1 MYTVKVWNMNEDP
14 KYIWDYRKSD
24 NLMKSSTLDKELEA
38 VDQFNFELIDSD
50 IKLKSFVS
58 FVEVKNEVKN
68 NVVFRGRIMT
78 PTTQMNE
85 DGTYNT
91 SYTSEGAMAY
101 LDDFIPS
108 SDMKTDLTP
117 QQRFTELINIHNSLL
132 GADTYKRI
140 NIGTVS
146 VTPKIPESETAEYDD
161 TAYFILDPEKSILTH
176 IRELI
181 LGVYG
186 GEIVLRYEAD
196 GNYID
201 WVDKIGSKKSTELKV
216 GKNMKSFQRQIDPTE
231 VITRLIPLGSSEP
244 TAWEGSKRLEI
255 IEDPRSGGKNYI
267 DIPELIALYGIQT
280 GVAIFDDEYT
290 PDTLYDRGM
299 KEKIEIMKKYA
310 KMTTEIQ
317 LLDLFTIGLDPDDFE
332 RGNFYHTILPRYSID
347 EDLRVVGTSFDVIHP
362 QNKSCRI
369 GDKDLGIL
377 DVSDINTLNI
387 INEAVPPM
395 LDKTVSEIRQEIESA
410 ESEAVKSADDLA
422 RQRVEQFKRDSFEPF
437 KLSIPDVMNTKLSD
451 FKKGELGT
459 IINNTITTN
468 GQSITNDVVN
478 KINSSTNVIR
488 SDAIVVDAAMINK
501 IAADQTFTD
510 KLVATDA
517 FIRNIM
523 ASYIVSEK
531 IKATDID
538 LNRATVRGYE
548 NGSEYLELKNNYLKS
563 VGSYTSYYIN
573 GEAEYV
579 DGYTL
584 IQDGQIQ
591 IKNNNYNR
599 SLYINDKQIT
609 TSPTNLPN
617 ATGVLSFFEKD
628 RFNKSSVSLYSST
641 GSVSIVSYYSEVNII
656 AQKDVSIRGGYGS
669 QFDMTGNGMNIWAP
683 TGIKIDSET
692 DILLNTRNGS
702 VKATTFTGNI
712 NASSANIYAMVD
724 NALLVTDRY
733 GYNGGSINYRDIR
746 YRAANPSSHEKYKHD
761 ITEWNSNV
769 LDVYRNEL
777 QLFSYKFN
785 KTSEEDSANGLISHG
800 IVIRENSNEDRF
812 PSEWRNGDGYNQN
825 EVVFWNTKAIQELIN
840 KVDKLEEQINGTNAK
855 TKTTTT

>member
-1 MYTVKVWNMNEDP
+1 MYTVKVWNMNETP
-14 KYIWDYRKSD
+14 TYIWDYRKSD

-38 VDQFNFELIDSD
+38 VDQFNFELIDNE
-50 IKLKSFVS
+50 IKLKSFLS

-108 SDMKTDLTP
+108 YNMLTDLTP
-117 QQRFTELINIHNSLL
+117 QQRFRELINIHNSLL

-186 GEIVLRYEAD
+186 GEIVLKYEAD

-255 IEDPRSGGKNYI
+255 VEDPRSGGKNYI

-387 INEAVPPM
+387 INESVPTIINEQVTPIINN
-395 LDKTVSEIRQEIESA
+395 TVETIRQEIDSA
-410 ESEAVKSADDLA
+410 ESDAVKSADDLA

-437 KLSIPDVMNTKLSD
+437 KLSIPDVMNAKLSD
-451 FKKGELGT
+451 FKRYELGT

-468 GQSITNDVVN
+468 GESIKNDVVN
-478 KINSSTNVIR
+478 KINSSTNVIKG
-488 SDAIVVDAAMINK
+488 DAIVVDAAMINK

-531 IKATDID
+531 IKTTDID
-538 LNRATVRGYE
+538 LNRATVRGTVDAD
-548 NGSEYLELKNNYLKS
+548 NYI
-563 VGSYTSYYIN
+563 VMTNDYIRQYGSYNSTNLDGTPYY
-573 GEAEYV
+573 V
-579 DGYTL
+579 KGYTEM
-584 IQDGQIQ
+584 
-591 IKNNNYNR
+591 KNGRFRIRNDTNNR
-599 SLYINDKQIT
+599 SLYFVDDGIYTNIT
-609 TSPTNLPN
+609 N
-617 ATGVLSFFEKD
+617 
-628 RFNKSSVSLYSST
+628 
-641 GSVSIVSYYSEVNII
+641 
-656 AQKDVSIRGGYGS
+656 
-669 QFDMTGNGMNIWAP
+669 
-683 TGIKIDSET
+683 KIDSGGAISFFDYTFGAAGLYLSSNLGGIGVASYKSTLFLMGAKNVRVASDNIITLEAPK
-692 DILLNTRNGS
+692 
-702 VKATTFTGNI
+702 VKADDDIQASTFTGKLRTDTT
-712 NASSANIYAMVD
+712 NAFALTK
-724 NALLVTDRY
+724 NAFLVTDM
-733 GYNGGSINYRDIR
+733 NGWNNGSPTYMKIVCRELQQT
-746 YRAANPSSHEKYKHD
+746 SHEKYKEE
-761 ITEWNSNV
+761 IKEWNDNV
-769 LDVYRNEL
+769 LNFYRDI
-777 QLFSYKFN
+777 QLYSYRFKKN
-785 KTSEEDSANGLISHG
+785 NEEDTSGDYINHG
-800 IVIRENSNEDRF
+800 IIIREDVSQDKF
-812 PSEWRNGDGYNQN
+812 PKSWRDGDSFKQN
-825 EVVFWNTKAIQELIN
+825 EVTFWNAKAIQELIN
-840 KVDKLEEQINGTNAK
+840 KVDSLEAQINGT
-855 TKTTTT
+855 TTT

>member
-1 MYTVKVWNMNEDP
+1 MYTVKVWNMNETP
-14 KYIWDYRKSD
+14 TYIWDYRKSD

-38 VDQFNFELIDSD
+38 VDQFNFELIDND
-50 IKLKSFVS
+50 IKLKSFLS

-101 LDDFIPS
+101 LDDFNPS
-108 SDMKTDLTP
+108 YNMLTDLTP
-117 QQRFTELINIHNSLL
+117 QQRFNELINIHNSLL

-146 VTPKIPESETAEYDD
+146 VTPKMPESETAEYDD
-161 TAYFILDPEKSILTH
+161 TAYFILDPEKSVLTH

-255 IEDPRSGGKNYI
+255 VEDPRSGGKNYI

-290 PDTLYDRGM
+290 PDTLYDRGI

-332 RGNFYHTILPRYSID
+332 RGNFYHTVLPRYNID

-387 INEAVPPM
+387 INESVPTIINEQVTPIINE
-395 LDKTVSEIRQEIESA
+395 TVETIRQEIDTA
-410 ESEAVKSADDLA
+410 ESDAVKSADDLA
-422 RQRVEQFKRDSFEPF
+422 RQRIEQFKRDSFEPF
-437 KLSIPDVMNTKLSD
+437 KLSIPDIMNTKLSD

-488 SDAIVVDAAMINK
+488 GDAIVVDAAMINK

-523 ASYIVSEK
+523 ASNIVSEK
-531 IKATDID
+531 IKTTDID
-538 LNRATVRGYE
+538 LNRATIRGYYDSD
-548 NGSEYLELKNNYLKS
+548 NYIVMTSDYIRQYGSYYTTNLDGYGATVKGYTELKNGN
-563 VGSYTSYYIN
+563 VRIRN
-573 GEAEYV
+573 
-579 DGYTL
+579 D
-584 IQDGQIQ
+584 
-591 IKNNNYNR
+591 NRNR
-599 SLYINDKQIT
+599 SIYLVDDGLY
-609 TSPTNLPN
+609 TNVTN
-617 ATGVLSFFEKD
+617 
-628 RFNKSSVSLYSST
+628 
-641 GSVSIVSYYSEVNII
+641 
-656 AQKDVSIRGGYGS
+656 
-669 QFDMTGNGMNIWAP
+669 
-683 TGIKIDSET
+683 KIDSSGSIAFFDTTFGTSGLYISSNKGGIGINAFENMLFLHGKDMRINSSLGITLET
-692 DILLNTRNGS
+692 QKVVAWGT
-702 VKATTFTGNI
+702 VEATTFTGNI
-712 NASSANIYAMVD
+712 NATTASIYAMVD
-724 NALLVTDRY
+724 NALLVTDRN

-761 ITEWNSNV
+761 IVEWNTNV
-769 LDVYRNEL
+769 LDVYKDEL

-785 KTSEEDSANGLISHG
+785 ETSEEDSTNGLISHG
-800 IVIRENSNEDRF
+800 IIIRENSNEDKF
-812 PSEWRNGDGYNQN
+812 PSEWRSGDGYNQN
-825 EVVFWNTKAIQELIN
+825 EVVFWNAKAIQELAI
-840 KVDKLEEQINGTNAK
+840 KVDKLEAQINGT
-855 TKTTTT
+855 TT

>member
-38 VDQFNFELIDSD
+38 VDQFNFDLIDSD
-50 IKLKSFVS
+50 IKLKSFLS

-101 LDDFIPS
+101 LDDFNPS
-108 SDMKTDLTP
+108 YDMKTDLTP
-117 QQRFTELINIHNSLL
+117 QQRFIHLINLHNSLL

-140 NIGTVS
+140 NVGTVS
-146 VTPKIPESETAEYDD
+146 VTPKIPESETAGYDD
-161 TAYFILDPEKSILTH
+161 TAHFILDPEKSILTH

-255 IEDPRSGGKNYI
+255 VEDPRSGGKNYI

-332 RGNFYHTILPRYSID
+332 RGNFYRTILPRYSID

-395 LDKTVSEIRQEIESA
+395 IDNTVNELNGNIDAKIDE
-410 ESEAVKSADDLA
+410 
-422 RQRVEQFKRDSFEPF
+422 FETMTFNPY
-437 KLSIPDVMNTKLSD
+437 KATVPELINAKISD
-451 FKKGELGT
+451 FKNYTLGG
-459 IINNTITTN
+459 IIENTIDSN
-468 GQSITNDVVN
+468 KNEIKDAVVN
-478 KINSSTNVIR
+478 GINSSTNVIK
-488 SDAIVVDAAMINK
+488 SQALVVDYAMI
-501 IAADQTFTD
+501 D
-510 KLVATDA
+510 KLMANSLLTNRLVADVAYVTNLMAQQAVIDRIKSTSISVQQLDIGA
-517 FIRNIM
+517 VLGASKDYPGKITIR
-523 ASYIVSEK
+523 
-531 IKATDID
+531 
-538 LNRATVRGYE
+538 RADG
-548 NGSEYLELKNNYLKS
+548 GKS
-563 VGSYTSYYIN
+563 QVIN
-573 GEAEYV
+573 GETQFGLNVWRY
-579 DGYTL
+579 YP
-584 IQDGQIQ
+584 Q
-591 IKNNNYNR
+591 
-599 SLYINDKQIT
+599 
-609 TSPTNLPN
+609 
-617 ATGVLSFFEKD
+617 F
-628 RFNKSSVSLYSST
+628 T
-641 GSVSIVSYYSEVNII
+641 GSLVNVEGNFFTTTNTGYSVMDAFAFNHDSRYLNINLNGKVSAISDGVVSIEGFATPGSVNKIGTPWKYVRNTEDADFNFKI
-656 AQKDVSIRGGYGS
+656 DLGVP
-669 QFDMTGNGMNIWAP
+669 NGERIYFY
-683 TGIKIDSET
+683 IKI
-692 DILLNTRNGS
+692 
-702 VKATTFTGNI
+702 
-712 NASSANIYAMVD
+712 
-724 NALLVTDRY
+724 
-733 GYNGGSINYRDIR
+733 
-746 YRAANPSSHEKYKHD
+746 
-761 ITEWNSNV
+761 SN
-769 LDVYRNEL
+769 L
-777 QLFSYKFN
+777 
-785 KTSEEDSANGLISHG
+785 
-800 IVIRENSNEDRF
+800 
-812 PSEWRNGDGYNQN
+812 
-825 EVVFWNTKAIQELIN
+825 
-840 KVDKLEEQINGTNAK
+840 NAK
-855 TKTTTT
+855 KTYMREILIYQEG

>member
-1 MYTVKVWNMNEDP
+1 MYTVKVWNMNENP
-14 KYIWDYRKSD
+14 TYIWDYRKSD
-24 NLMKSSTLDKELEA
+24 NLMRSSTLDKELEA
-38 VDQFNFELIDSD
+38 VDQFNFDLIDSD
-50 IKLKSFVS
+50 IKLKSFLS

-101 LDDFIPS
+101 LDDFNPS
-108 SDMKTDLTP
+108 YDMKTDLTP
-117 QQRFTELINIHNSLL
+117 QQRFTELINIHNNLL

-140 NIGTVS
+140 NIGNVS
-146 VTPKIPESETAEYDD
+146 VTPKMPESETAEYDD

-181 LGVYG
+181 LGIYG
-186 GEIVLRYEAD
+186 GEIVLRYETD

-255 IEDPRSGGKNYI
+255 VEDPRSGGKNYI

-332 RGNFYHTILPRYSID
+332 RGNFYHTTLPRYNID

-395 LDKTVSEIRQEIESA
+395 LDNTANEIRQEIITA
-410 ESEAVKSADDLA
+410 ESDAVKSADDLA
-422 RQRVEQFKRDSFEPF
+422 RQRIEQFKKDSFEPF
-437 KLSIPDVMNTKLSD
+437 KLSIPDIMNTKLSD

-488 SDAIVVDAAMINK
+488 SDAIVVDAAMIGK

-523 ASYIVSEK
+523 ASNIVSEK
-531 IKATDID
+531 IKTTDID
-538 LNRATVRGYE
+538 LNRATIRGYYDSDNYVIMSSDYIRQYGKYVTTDLDGYDKTVKGYTE
-548 NGSEYLELKNNYLKS
+548 FKNGLLRIRNDNANSSLYYTDNGIYTNNTVKNQSSGAIAFFDKTFGASGLYIKSIEGGIGIAANSNTILLMSKLIRLKSQTTINLEANQVIADGSIEAKSMKATSFEGALKNE
-563 VGSYTSYYIN
+563 VGNVYVMTN
-573 GEAEYV
+573 DEAR
-579 DGYTL
+579 
-584 IQDGQIQ
+584 I
-591 IKNNNYNR
+591 
-599 SLYINDKQIT
+599 
-609 TSPTNLPN
+609 TSP
-617 ATGVLSFFEKD
+617 A
-628 RFNKSSVSLYSST
+628 
-641 GSVSIVSYYSEVNII
+641 
-656 AQKDVSIRGGYGS
+656 
-669 QFDMTGNGMNIWAP
+669 
-683 TGIKIDSET
+683 
-692 DILLNTRNGS
+692 
-702 VKATTFTGNI
+702 
-712 NASSANIYAMVD
+712 
-724 NALLVTDRY
+724 
-733 GYNGGSINYRDIR
+733 GYNGGSPVYKDIR
-746 YRAANPSSHEKYKHD
+746 YAKGYAMSHEKYKSD
-761 ITEWNSNV
+761 ISAWDFNV
-769 LDVYRNEL
+769 LDIYRDEL
-777 QLFSYKFN
+777 KLYKYKIN
-785 KTSEEDSANGLISHG
+785 AEIEKGNAMYQHG
-800 IVIRENSNEDRF
+800 IVIRENVSNDQF
-812 PSEWRNGDGYNQN
+812 PIEWRNGDGYNQN

-840 KVDKLEEQINGTNAK
+840 KVDKLEAQINGT
-855 TKTTTT
+855 TTT

>member
-1 MYTVKVWNMNEDP
+1 MYTVKVWNMNATP
-14 KYIWDYRKSD
+14 TYIWDYRKSD
-24 NLMKSSTLDKELEA
+24 NLMRSSTLDKELEA
-38 VDQFNFELIDSD
+38 VDQFNFDLIDSD
-50 IKLKSFVS
+50 IKLKSFLS

-101 LDDFIPS
+101 LDDFNPS
-108 SDMKTDLTP
+108 YDMKTDLTP
-117 QQRFTELINIHNSLL
+117 QQRFTHLINIHNSLL

-140 NIGTVS
+140 NVGTVS

-161 TAYFILDPEKSILTH
+161 TAHFILDPEKSILTH

-181 LGVYG
+181 LGIYG
-186 GEIVLRYEAD
+186 GEIVLRYETD

-255 IEDPRSGGKNYI
+255 VEDPRSGGKNYI

-332 RGNFYHTILPRYSID
+332 RGNFYRTILPRYNID

-395 LDKTVSEIRQEIESA
+395 IDNTANEIRQEIESA

-437 KLSIPDVMNTKLSD
+437 KLSIPDIMNTKLSD
-451 FKKGELGT
+451 FKQGELGT

-468 GQSITNDVVN
+468 GQSITNDVVS
-478 KINSSTNVIR
+478 KINSSKNVIR
-488 SDAIVVDAAMINK
+488 GDAIVVDAAMINK

-510 KLVATDA
+510 KLVANDA

-523 ASYIVSEK
+523 ASNIVSEK
-531 IKATDID
+531 IKTTDID
-538 LNRATVRGYE
+538 LNRATVRGTYDSD
-548 NGSEYLELKNNYLKS
+548 NYIVMTSDYMRQYGSYYTTDLDGIGKTVKGYTELKNGTVRIRNDNRKSYIYLADD
-563 VGSYTSYYIN
+563 GLYTN
-573 GEAEYV
+573 V
-579 DGYTL
+579 
-584 IQDGQIQ
+584 
-591 IKNNNYNR
+591 
-599 SLYINDKQIT
+599 
-609 TSPTNLPN
+609 TN
-617 ATGVLSFFEKD
+617 
-628 RFNKSSVSLYSST
+628 
-641 GSVSIVSYYSEVNII
+641 
-656 AQKDVSIRGGYGS
+656 
-669 QFDMTGNGMNIWAP
+669 
-683 TGIKIDSET
+683 KIDSSGSIAFFDKTFGAYGLYISSNNGGIGINAFNNTLLLGGKDIRINSTSEITLET
-692 DILLNTRNGS
+692 SKVVARGS
-702 VKATTFTGNI
+702 IEAKTFTGDI
-712 NASSANIYAMVD
+712 NATKVNVYAMVD
-724 NALLVTDRY
+724 NALLVTDRK
-733 GYNGGSINYRDIR
+733 GYNGGSISYMDIR

-761 ITEWNSNV
+761 ITEWNTNV
-769 LDVYRNEL
+769 LDVYRNDL

-785 KTSEEDSANGLISHG
+785 KTSEEDSTNGLISHG
-800 IVIRENSNEDRF
+800 IVIRENSNEDKF

-840 KVDKLEEQINGTNAK
+840 KVDKLEEQINGT
-855 TKTTTT
+855 TTT

>member
-14 KYIWDYRKSD
+14 TYIWDYRKSD
-24 NLMKSSTLDKELEA
+24 NQMKSSTLDKELEA
-38 VDQFNFELIDSD
+38 VDQFNFELIDND
-50 IKLKSFVS
+50 IKLKSFLS

-68 NVVFRGRIMT
+68 NVAFRGRIMT

-108 SDMKTDLTP
+108 YNMLTDLTP
-117 QQRFTELINIHNSLL
+117 QQRFRELINIHNSLL

-140 NIGTVS
+140 NIGNVS
-146 VTPKIPESETAEYDD
+146 VTPKMPESETVEYDD

-255 IEDPRSGGKNYI
+255 VEDPRSGGKNYI

-280 GVAIFDDEYT
+280 GVSVFDDEYT

-387 INEAVPPM
+387 INESVPTIINEQVTPIINE
-395 LDKTVSEIRQEIESA
+395 TVKEIREEIDTA
-410 ESEAVKSADDLA
+410 ESDAVKSADDLA

-437 KLSIPDVMNTKLSD
+437 KLSIPDIMNTKLSD
-451 FKKGELGT
+451 FKQGELGT

-468 GQSITNDVVN
+468 GESIKNDVVN
-478 KINSSTNVIR
+478 RINTGTNVIR
-488 SDAIVVDAAMINK
+488 GDAIVVDAAMINK

-510 KLVATDA
+510 KLVANDA

-523 ASYIVSEK
+523 ASNIVSEK
-531 IKATDID
+531 IKTTDID
-538 LNRATVRGYE
+538 LNRATVRGTYDADNYIIMSSDYIRQYGKYVSTNE
-548 NGSEYLELKNNYLKS
+548 SGYQEEVKGYTELKNGMLRIRNDAKNRSIYIHQNGMTTNFTSPLS
-563 VGSYTSYYIN
+563 ANSTLQFNASYPGESGTGPSLTSYAGPVNIQAYQGLLNLQGKKVDLYSEGPLTLTASDVIQCN
-573 GEAEYV
+573 TPIKASNFIGALKNDVGNVYVMTNDEAR
-579 DGYTL
+579 
-584 IQDGQIQ
+584 I
-591 IKNNNYNR
+591 
-599 SLYINDKQIT
+599 
-609 TSPTNLPN
+609 TSP
-617 ATGVLSFFEKD
+617 A
-628 RFNKSSVSLYSST
+628 
-641 GSVSIVSYYSEVNII
+641 
-656 AQKDVSIRGGYGS
+656 
-669 QFDMTGNGMNIWAP
+669 
-683 TGIKIDSET
+683 
-692 DILLNTRNGS
+692 
-702 VKATTFTGNI
+702 
-712 NASSANIYAMVD
+712 
-724 NALLVTDRY
+724 
-733 GYNGGSINYRDIR
+733 GYNGGSPVYKDIR
-746 YRAANPSSHEKYKHD
+746 YAKGYAMSHEKYKSD
-761 ITEWNSNV
+761 ISAWDFNV
-769 LDVYRNEL
+769 LDIYRDEL
-777 QLFSYKFN
+777 KLYKYKIN
-785 KTSEEDSANGLISHG
+785 AEIEKGNAMYQHG
-800 IVIRENSNEDRF
+800 IVIRENVSNDQF
-812 PSEWRNGDGYNQN
+812 PIEWRNGDGYNQN

-840 KVDKLEEQINGTNAK
+840 KVDKLEAQINGT
-855 TKTTTT
+855 TTT

>member
-1 MYTVKVWNMNEDP
+1 MYTVKVWNMNETP
-14 KYIWDYRKSD
+14 TYIWDYRKSD

-38 VDQFNFELIDSD
+38 VDQFNFELIDNE
-50 IKLKSFVS
+50 IKLKSFLS

-101 LDDFIPS
+101 LDDFNPS
-108 SDMKTDLTP
+108 YNMLTDLTP

-146 VTPKIPESETAEYDD
+146 VRPKMPESETAEYDY

-255 IEDPRSGGKNYI
+255 VEDPRSGGKNYI

-387 INEAVPPM
+387 INESVPPM
-395 LDKTVSEIRQEIESA
+395 IDNTVNEIRQEIDTA
-410 ESEAVKSADDLA
+410 ESDAVKSADDLA
-422 RQRVEQFKRDSFEPF
+422 RQRVEQFIKDSYEPF
-437 KLSIPDVMNTKLSD
+437 KLSIPDIMNTKLSD

-468 GQSITNDVVN
+468 GQSIANDVVS

-488 SDAIVVDAAMINK
+488 GDAIVVDAAMINK

-523 ASYIVSEK
+523 ASSIVSEK

-538 LNRATVRGYE
+538 LNRAKVYGT
-548 NGSEYLELKNNYLKS
+548 
-563 VGSYTSYYIN
+563 
-573 GEAEYV
+573 V
-579 DGYTL
+579 DGSNYITITNDYIKQNGTYYTKDL
-584 IQDGQIQ
+584 DGTT
-591 IKNNNYNR
+591 NYVTGFTELRNGKLRIRNDARNR
-599 SLYINDKQIT
+599 SLNVVDDGIY
-609 TSPTNLPN
+609 TNIDN
-617 ATGVLSFFEKD
+617 
-628 RFNKSSVSLYSST
+628 
-641 GSVSIVSYYSEVNII
+641 
-656 AQKDVSIRGGYGS
+656 
-669 QFDMTGNGMNIWAP
+669 
-683 TGIKIDSET
+683 KIDSSGSIAFYDTTFGRAGLYISSYYGGIGVVSFEST
-692 DILLNTRNGS
+692 VMVGGANTRITS
-702 VKATTFTGNI
+702 DTTLTLESPKTTAQGEIEAPLFTGNM
-712 NASSANIYAMVD
+712 NAKTNNLFAMVSD
-724 NALLVTDRY
+724 ALRVTDR
-733 GYNGGSINYRDIR
+733 NGWNAGSPTYMDFYCRDAYIKGTVNYGSIKQ
-746 YRAANPSSHEKYKHD
+746 SSSEKYKTN
-761 ITEWNSNV
+761 IESWNIDASKLISDSKIYEYNYYSDLENGV
-769 LDVYRNEL
+769 ERKRHGVIIERETPEHLIFEDGVDVY
-777 QLFSYKFN
+777 
-785 KTSEEDSANGLISHG
+785 
-800 IVIRENSNEDRF
+800 
-812 PSEWRNGDGYNQN
+812 
-825 EVVFWNTKAIQELIN
+825 EVVSTLFKALQEQITRI
-840 KVDKLEEQINGTNAK
+840 DKLEAQINGT
-855 TKTTTT
+855 TT